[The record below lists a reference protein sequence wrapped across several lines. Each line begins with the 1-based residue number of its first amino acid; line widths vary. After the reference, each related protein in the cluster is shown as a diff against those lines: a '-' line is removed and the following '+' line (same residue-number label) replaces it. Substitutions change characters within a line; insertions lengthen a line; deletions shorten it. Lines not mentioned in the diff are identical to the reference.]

1 MQHAMDVRYFAYTA
15 WGTRA
20 LARGEKEDKKS
31 RVRTRKAGTHNG
43 NGDGWMDERCG
54 E

>member
-1 MQHAMDVRYFAYTA
+1 MDVRYFAYTA

-20 LARGEKEDKKS
+20 SARGEKEDKKS
-31 RVRTRKAGTHNG
+31 RVRTRKAG